1 MPERFHLLRIAAI
14 CLISL
19 FLVLAVQTLAQA
31 QVGSEAIPVAQE
43 DSPYQPPTVEADT
56 PAWLEPFDPIAELPL
71 WSQAALLSAGVA
83 AGVFV
88 VPTAGRWVWR
98 TVQRGRFGR
107 EAGE

>member
-1 MPERFHLLRIAAI
+1 MSDRVRILRIAAV

-31 QVGSEAIPVAQE
+31 QVDAEATPVAQE
-43 DSPYQPPTVEADT
+43 ESPYQPPTIEADT
-56 PAWLEPFDPIAELPL
+56 PSWLEPFNPLAQLPV

>member
-1 MPERFHLLRIAAI
+1 VSDRVRILRIAAV

-31 QVGSEAIPVAQE
+31 QVGAEATPVAQE
-43 DSPYQPPTVEADT
+43 DSPYQPPIVETNT
-56 PAWLEPFDPIAELPL
+56 PSWLEPFDPLAQLPV
-71 WSQAALLSAGVA
+71 WSQAALLSASVA

-107 EAGE
+107 ETGE